1 MNNSRHATVLIVPG
15 LRDHVADHW
24 QTHLER
30 KLSSVRKV
38 VSVPPL
44 EADKLSCA
52 ARVAAVQRTIEAI
65 EEPLI
70 VVAHSAGVVMLVH
83 WAQAHAH
90 AHAHA
95 RNIQGALLAAPP
107 DFEVPLPAGYPTQD
121 ALQANGWLPVPRQVL
136 PFRSTVAASTNDPLA
151 AFDRVKQMA
160 SEWGSELVKVG
171 AVGHINPAS
180 GFGAWPLAEQFIQS
194 LEF

>member
-1 MNNSRHATVLIVPG
+1 MHSARHATVLIVPG

-30 KLSSVRKV
+30 RLSSVRKV

-52 ARVAAVQRTIEAI
+52 ARVAAVQRSIEAI

-90 AHAHA
+90 SHAHA

-107 DFEVPLPAGYPTQD
+107 DFEALLPAGYPTQE
-121 ALQANGWLPVPRQVL
+121 ALRANGWLPVPRQAL
-136 PFRSTVAASTNDPLA
+136 PFRSIVAASTNDPLA
-151 AFDRVKQMA
+151 TFDRVEQMA
-160 SEWGSELVKVG
+160 NEWGSELVKVG

-180 GFGAWPLAEQFIQS
+180 GFGAWPLAEQFIRS
-194 LEF
+194 LDA